1 MKNITQ
7 NFVKKITTSLILILW
22 LLFTTWLA
30 GLGSVFAQAEGNQQ
44 IAQGEIV
51 EVAIKYANPSSTGF
65 VGDVLLTVNIGSE
78 FTLIYD
84 SIKDYYNNQEHA
96 VNPSIASS
104 TGSLEGWGYQLKY
117 LPKSATSQSLPGNG
131 SSYPGNLN
139 ILSGEVG
146 ELRFSLKLR
155 DNLIED
161 KNTLFSPNGNG
172 GIEAQL
178 EYDSSSYKQEWSF
191 LNTEYSDG
199 TNQED
204 FVNTNFTS
212 QQGTTTDLQIR
223 VTDNNNNNQTT
234 EDSTDTQDENNTD
247 NTYNNTDNTTQDTE
261 NETNQT
267 TEDSTNNTDTQDENN
282 TDNTDTQDE
291 NNTDNTTQ
299 DTDDEQEAYITTVRT
314 GGFASTIGIFATLSL
329 FGFIIYLI
337 RGKISFNFK
346 N

>member
-30 GLGSVFAQAEGNQQ
+30 GLGSVFAQGEGNQQ

-51 EVAIKYANPSSTGF
+51 EVAIKYANPSSTGS
-65 VGDVLLTVNIGSE
+65 VEDALLTVNIGSE

-84 SIKDYYNNQEHA
+84 SIKDYYNNQEHT

-155 DNLIED
+155 DNLTED

-204 FVNTNFTS
+204 FVTTNSTS

-234 EDSTDTQDENNTD
+234 EDSTDNTNNTDTQDENNTD
-247 NTYNNTDNTTQDTE
+247 NTYNNTDDTTQDTE
-261 NETNQT
+261 DETNQT
-267 TEDSTNNTDTQDENN
+267 TEDST
-282 TDNTDTQDE
+282 DNTDD
-291 NNTDNTTQ
+291 TTQ
-299 DTDDEQEAYITTVRT
+299 DTEDEQEAYITTVRT